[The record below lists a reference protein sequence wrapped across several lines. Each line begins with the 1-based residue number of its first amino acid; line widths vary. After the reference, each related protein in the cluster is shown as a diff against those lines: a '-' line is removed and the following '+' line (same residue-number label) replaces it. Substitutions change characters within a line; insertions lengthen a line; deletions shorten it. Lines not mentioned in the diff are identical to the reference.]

1 MQWESENKQENL
13 ITILH
18 TVYHVW
24 YVEREKGEERNWNRY
39 FNRRENKLFLYV
51 EENTE
56 QHILLMI
63 IFQILLWIK
72 LSEIFTL

>member
-39 FNRRENKLFLYV
+39 FNRRENKLFL
-51 EENTE
+51 
-56 QHILLMI
+56 
-63 IFQILLWIK
+63 
-72 LSEIFTL
+72 